1 VLTFIGEINSFG
13 ENIFLTGNLQVVKL
27 VAKDLRMRFPRAI
40 RAWYAFPVTG
50 IFATNRQTDV
60 HMEKAKDETR
70 RNQRVDVFFTG
81 LVVSPSSRTISGDV
95 P

>member
-1 VLTFIGEINSFG
+1 VKNDSALTFIGEINSFG
-13 ENIFLTGNLQVVKL
+13 EDIFLTANLQVVKL

-40 RAWYAFPVTG
+40 RVWYTFPVTG

-70 RNQRVDVFFTG
+70 STEGSTSFLRD
-81 LVVSPSSRTISGDV
+81 SS
-95 P
+95 